1 MDQNLRVL
9 FDRAVADE
17 PALPLVDLVG
27 DAVAA
32 GTGLRRR
39 RQRLVA
45 TGVAAVIA
53 VAAVGAVNVATP
65 PQRSAPPPTTV
76 PAAFGMLVNRACQ
89 APADETA
96 TDAAVYLAP
105 EITDQQRSAI
115 NSALDADPAVGTVAY
130 ESREEALRKFKKL
143 YADAPELV
151 DNIVASQLPES
162 FRITLVVRSR
172 YAELAAR
179 FERLPGVEEI
189 IGIDCPAGTN
199 ASAVD

>member
-9 FDRAVADE
+9 FDRAIADE
-17 PALPLVDLVG
+17 PDLPLVDLVD

-32 GTGLRRR
+32 GNGLRRR

-65 PQRSAPPPTTV
+65 PQRSAPPPTV
-76 PAAFGMLVNRACQ
+76 PAAFGTLVNRACQ

-105 EITDQQRSAI
+105 EITDQQRAVI
-115 NSALDADPAVGTVAY
+115 KHGLDADPAVGTVVFQ
-130 ESREEALRKFKKL
+130 SREEALEKLKKV
-143 YADAPELV
+143 YADTPELV
-151 DNIVASQLPES
+151 DHIVPSQLPES
-162 FRITLVVRSR
+162 FRITLVVRTQ
-172 YAELAAR
+172 YAELA
-179 FERLPGVEEI
+179 ERAKRLSGVDEI
-189 IGIDCPAGTN
+189 IGIDCPAGTS